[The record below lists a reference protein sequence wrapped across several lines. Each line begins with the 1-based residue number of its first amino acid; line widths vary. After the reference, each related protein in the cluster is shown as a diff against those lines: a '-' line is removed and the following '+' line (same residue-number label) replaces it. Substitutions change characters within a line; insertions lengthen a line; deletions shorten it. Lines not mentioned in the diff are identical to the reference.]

1 MKISIYLL
9 LPLFLT
15 LPLAAQQSPYDF
27 SEVDRVLQDSLSVS
41 GGLNRGYA
49 LILIKDGMVIYDSAF
64 GNNYSLQRVVP
75 IASATKW
82 LSGSVIMAL
91 VDEGLISLDDT
102 VGNWFPEAPA
112 AKREITIRQ
121 LFSLTAGFPGEA
133 AYYNDRTM
141 TLATAVDSILER
153 VDLVIP
159 PGSGFLYAGSSMQ
172 VAGRIAELATGKP
185 WDTVFAERIARPL
198 GMSSTDYEG
207 LGETDNPQIAG
218 GAQSSAL
225 DYARFLRM
233 IASGGRA
240 ENGTQVL
247 SEEAVATMLADQT
260 DGAPI
265 IYSPYTAYGYID
277 SLIPNSRYG
286 IGLWR
291 ETSAFDTAA
300 SPDLTSPGACGFG
313 PWYDPDRNLV
323 GVFSVLSLQQQ
334 TAPTYFRIK
343 RLVIEAIDQKAVSV
357 EEDGDGDRE
366 ERIDLE

>member
-1 MKISIYLL
+1 MKKSIYLL
-9 LPLFLT
+9 LPLFLA
-15 LPLAAQQSPYDF
+15 LRLAAQQSPYNF
-27 SEVDRVLQDSLSVS
+27 SAVDTLLHDSLSVS

-64 GNNYSLQRVVP
+64 GTNYSLERVVP

-82 LSGSVIMAL
+82 LSGSVIMSL
-91 VDEGLISLDDT
+91 VDDGLISLDDAI
-102 VGNWFPEAPA
+102 GEWFPEAPA
-112 AKREITIRQ
+112 AKRGITIRQ

-133 AYYNDRTM
+133 EYYNDRTL
-141 TLATAVDSILER
+141 TLTTAVDSILER
-153 VDLVIP
+153 VELVIP

-185 WDTVFAERIARPL
+185 WDTIFAERIARPL
-198 GMSSTDYEG
+198 GMSGTDYEG

-233 IASGGRA
+233 IATGGLA
-240 ENGTQVL
+240 EDGSRVL
-247 SEEAVATMLADQT
+247 SEDAVATMLADQT
-260 DGAPI
+260 NGLPI
-265 IYSPYTAYGYID
+265 IYSPYTAYEYID
-277 SLIPNSRYG
+277 PLIPNSRYG

-300 SPDLTSPGACGFG
+300 SPDLTSPGAFGFG
-313 PWYDPDRNLV
+313 PWYDPDRNLI

-334 TAPTYFRIK
+334 TAPTYFRMK
-343 RLVIEAIDQKAVSV
+343 KLVIEAIDEKAVSV
-357 EEDGDGDRE
+357 EEYGDWGR
-366 ERIDLE
+366 RGLDLK